1 MQDLLRR
8 IWRYLNYPPATH
20 GKVEEI
26 SQQVREICQ
35 EVRKLSEGLPPV
47 EKLVTDVEKF
57 KVKITAVENDIR
69 YLKTLTIAV
78 QNQLNSIQDHLRSS
92 QAWLPSQPGLLD
104 KPASLLLAHL
114 AGFLQDPFVVEI
126 GLHDGP
132 VLKRLLDAGFS
143 GCLLEP
149 KPAAAAKLREQLGQN
164 ARLQVFESGAEAL
177 VALAETGKIP
187 TDSAV
192 LRITNGGFGL
202 AVTRQLA
209 TLRPEIVE
217 IALVAPLERPFEE
230 NPGNLVW
237 PSEESVRD
245 MRAQGYRWSLLLF
258 EIKGEPAVRFAVN
271 LIALP
276 DAALG
281 SFFFFKDSRLFDEA
295 YRWSQTLLPR
305 FQHRPGLQNSNWMAN
320 ASAPARRLG

>member
-26 SQQVREICQ
+26 CR
-35 EVRKLSEGLPPV
+35 EVRKLSEGLPQV

-57 KVKITAVENDIR
+57 KVKISAVESDIR
-69 YLKTLTIAV
+69 YLKTLAIAV

-92 QAWLPSQPGLLD
+92 QAWLPSQPDLLD
-104 KPASLLLAHL
+104 KPESLLLAHL
-114 AGFLQDPFVVEI
+114 AGFLQVPFVVEI
-126 GLHDGP
+126 GFHDGP
-132 VLKRLLDAGFS
+132 VLKRLLDAGFA

-149 KPAAAAKLREQLGQN
+149 EPTAAAKLREQLGQN
-164 ARLQVFESGAEAL
+164 ARLLVFESAAEDL

-192 LRITNGGFGL
+192 LRITDEGFGP
-202 AVTRQLA
+202 AVIRQVA
-209 TLRPEIVE
+209 TLRPVIVE
-217 IALVAPLERPFEE
+217 IALASPLERPLEKM
-230 NPGNLVW
+230 PGNLAW
-237 PSEESVRD
+237 SSEESVRD
-245 MRAQGYRWSLLLF
+245 MRAQGYRWSLLVF
-258 EIKGEPAVRFAVN
+258 QIVGEQAVRFAVN
-271 LIALP
+271 LIAVP

-281 SFFFFKDSRLFDEA
+281 SLFFFRDFRLFDEA

-305 FQHRPGLQNSNWMAN
+305 FQHLPGLQSNGN
-320 ASAPARRLG
+320 RR